1 MLDKISFHKHFE
13 EKGKKSLCAKIF
25 FRPVR
30 PTRLWNS
37 VTSLKQIPGVFGYFK
52 LERQFPWIDYS
63 IFPKDSFWL
72 QIAIFLQSK
81 WTNIQR
87 LFLALFY
94 SKGPLNVDDFIEIP
108 VLVIN
113 IWIQNPGTYLIKGY
127 STLGVHYRDLQ
138 ARVHEQETR
147 NLTLHEAQPS
157 AVLNF
162 EFLVRER
169 VLVNPIMH
177 E

>member
-1 MLDKISFHKHFE
+1 MLLIH
-13 EKGKKSLCAKIF
+13 
-25 FRPVR
+25 
-30 PTRLWNS
+30 T
-37 VTSLKQIPGVFGYFK
+37 
-52 LERQFPWIDYS
+52 
-63 IFPKDSFWL
+63 
-72 QIAIFLQSK
+72 
-81 WTNIQR
+81 
-87 LFLALFY
+87 
-94 SKGPLNVDDFIEIP
+94 VD
-108 VLVIN
+108 
-113 IWIQNPGTYLIKGY
+113 LIKNY

-177 E
+177 EQSAENVLRGDFLQTRVFFWKIAQN

>member
-1 MLDKISFHKHFE
+1 MHLWFLSNSFALPNTH
-13 EKGKKSLCAKIF
+13 I
-25 FRPVR
+25 V
-30 PTRLWNS
+30 
-37 VTSLKQIPGVFGYFK
+37 
-52 LERQFPWIDYS
+52 
-63 IFPKDSFWL
+63 
-72 QIAIFLQSK
+72 
-81 WTNIQR
+81 
-87 LFLALFY
+87 ALF
-94 SKGPLNVDDFIEIP
+94 KD
-108 VLVIN
+108 
-113 IWIQNPGTYLIKGY
+113 Y

-177 E
+177 EQRVLKTF

>member
-1 MLDKISFHKHFE
+1 MQFLDIDLFAYISTYAIYDE
-13 EKGKKSLCAKIF
+13 AQVIF
-25 FRPVR
+25 
-30 PTRLWNS
+30 
-37 VTSLKQIPGVFGYFK
+37 
-52 LERQFPWIDYS
+52 
-63 IFPKDSFWL
+63 KD
-72 QIAIFLQSK
+72 
-81 WTNIQR
+81 
-87 LFLALFY
+87 
-94 SKGPLNVDDFIEIP
+94 
-108 VLVIN
+108 
-113 IWIQNPGTYLIKGY
+113 Y

-177 E
+177 KQRVLKTF

>member
-1 MLDKISFHKHFE
+1 MLGIICKCHTCDISLHYNE
-13 EKGKKSLCAKIF
+13 L
-25 FRPVR
+25 
-30 PTRLWNS
+30 S
-37 VTSLKQIPGVFGYFK
+37 VLHVF
-52 LERQFPWIDYS
+52 
-63 IFPKDSFWL
+63 KD
-72 QIAIFLQSK
+72 
-81 WTNIQR
+81 
-87 LFLALFY
+87 
-94 SKGPLNVDDFIEIP
+94 
-108 VLVIN
+108 
-113 IWIQNPGTYLIKGY
+113 Y

-177 E
+177 EQRVLKTF

>member
-1 MLDKISFHKHFE
+1 MLV
-13 EKGKKSLCAKIF
+13 L
-25 FRPVR
+25 
-30 PTRLWNS
+30 RL
-37 VTSLKQIPGVFGYFK
+37 FK
-52 LERQFPWIDYS
+52 L
-63 IFPKDSFWL
+63 IF
-72 QIAIFLQSK
+72 
-81 WTNIQR
+81 
-87 LFLALFY
+87 
-94 SKGPLNVDDFIEIP
+94 
-108 VLVIN
+108 
-113 IWIQNPGTYLIKGY
+113 KGY

-177 E
+177 EQRVLKTF

>member
-1 MLDKISFHKHFE
+1 MHI
-13 EKGKKSLCAKIF
+13 
-25 FRPVR
+25 
-30 PTRLWNS
+30 
-37 VTSLKQIPGVFGYFK
+37 K
-52 LERQFPWIDYS
+52 LELKIRQASLRESF
-63 IFPKDSFWL
+63 KD
-72 QIAIFLQSK
+72 
-81 WTNIQR
+81 
-87 LFLALFY
+87 
-94 SKGPLNVDDFIEIP
+94 
-108 VLVIN
+108 
-113 IWIQNPGTYLIKGY
+113 Y

-177 E
+177 EQRVLKTF